1 MINCCMEGKRIPCH
15 SIIFKNFMVVFVYAV
30 AQIML
35 HSGSFVEATNEQ
47 SKISSL
53 EVFRFPITN
62 EYKIQE
68 IEVNS
73 GSTSI
78 KFI

>member
-1 MINCCMEGKRIPCH
+1 MINCCMEGKRVPCH
-15 SIIFKNFMVVFVYAV
+15 SIIFKHVMVVFVYAV

-47 SKISSL
+47 SIISSL

-68 IEVNS
+68 IETNS
-73 GSTSI
+73 GSTSL

>member
-1 MINCCMEGKRIPCH
+1 MEGKQVPCH

-47 SKISSL
+47 SIISSL